1 MSNPSD
7 PNQPDPTPSEQGW
20 DPQHGFHPAPP
31 PPEAQAAQPQ
41 MPPPPGGQYYP
52 PPPGQP
58 YAPPPGRQY
67 GPPPGQQYGPPPGQG
82 YQPAPP
88 PPMGYGYGEAGVVP
102 AGMYFD
108 PASGLTLP
116 QGTELASVGRRIG
129 AYFLAFPL
137 AIVTLGIGYII
148 WGMILWGRGTSPAL
162 SVLGM
167 RVWRPAENRPAT
179 WGLMALRDII
189 GRIVDGILSFV
200 TGLVS
205 FILFLTTKEHRAL
218 HDMVAGTVVLY
229 DPNKVIPK

>member
-31 PPEAQAAQPQ
+31 PPEAQPAPPQ
-41 MPPPPGGQYYP
+41 MPPPPAAAPPLPGGHPSPGGQYFP

-58 YAPPPGRQY
+58 Y
-67 GPPPGQQYGPPPGQG
+67 GPPPGQPFQA
-82 YQPAPP
+82 APR

-116 QGTELASVGRRIG
+116 QGTALASVGRRIG
-129 AYFLAFPL
+129 AYFLAIPL
-137 AIVTLGIGYII
+137 FIVTLGIGYII
-148 WGMILWGRGTSPAL
+148 WGLVLWGRGTSPAL

-179 WGLMALRDII
+179 WGVMALRDII
-189 GRIVDGILSFV
+189 GRIVDGILSFI
-200 TGLVS
+200 TGLIS
-205 FILFLTTKEHRAL
+205 FILFVSTKEHRAL
-218 HDMVAGTVVLY
+218 HDMVAGTVVLH